1 MMTPITVTKQQP
13 LRGVVVSSKMDKT
26 VVVLIETKVKHP
38 LYHKFMVKR
47 KKIVAH
53 DETNQCVLGAT
64 VLVSQTKPIS
74 KTKSWIVQAIVQN

>member
-1 MMTPITVTKQQP
+1 MTNPTEKKQQP

-26 VVVLIETKVKHP
+26 AIVMIETKVKHP

-53 DETNQCVLGAT
+53 DEANSCALGDH
-64 VLVSQTKPIS
+64 VLVSQSKPMS
-74 KTKSWIVQAIVQN
+74 KTKSWVVTDLVSL